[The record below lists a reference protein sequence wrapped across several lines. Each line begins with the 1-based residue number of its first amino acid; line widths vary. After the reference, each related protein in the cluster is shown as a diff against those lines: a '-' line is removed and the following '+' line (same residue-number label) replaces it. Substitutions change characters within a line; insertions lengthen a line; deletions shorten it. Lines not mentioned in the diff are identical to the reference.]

1 MMSARTVECRRP
13 EVAPVPAG
21 DGRNRIDRAGLAT
34 DGSNPDR
41 RKRAGPGWRPT
52 SVTGGGVACR

>member
-13 EVAPVPAG
+13 EVAPVPAR

-34 DGSNPDR
+34 DGSNPEGG
-41 RKRAGPGWRPT
+41 KRAGPGWRPT
-52 SVTGGGVACR
+52 SVTGGGAACR